1 MTYKKDRLDNFNS
14 IEFVKDI
21 ERKYGKQVASN
32 VANSLLR
39 LLAVSMNSNY
49 LSELRSPRCVIRL
62 KLHPTTGRL
71 IVETINDKMQGYR
84 YTCSPDRIHRH
95 RAKY

>member
-39 LLAVSMNSNY
+39 LYCAFVDGTIMEYGRNKIPKRYIEVMRNELAQTVY
-49 LSELRSPRCVIRL
+49 DL
-62 KLHPTTGRL
+62 
-71 IVETINDKMQGYR
+71 QGG
-84 YTCSPDRIHRH
+84 
-95 RAKY
+95 KYDFDDFEPMEA